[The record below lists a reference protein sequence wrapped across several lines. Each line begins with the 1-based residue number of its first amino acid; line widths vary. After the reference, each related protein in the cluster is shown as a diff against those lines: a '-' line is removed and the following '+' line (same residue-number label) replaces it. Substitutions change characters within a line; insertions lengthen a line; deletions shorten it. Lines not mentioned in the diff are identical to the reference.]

1 MGVETAS
8 GRPAGALLAGRAAV
22 ITAAAGSGIGFATAR
37 RFAEQGAR
45 VLISDRHEGRLAK
58 AVDELQRLTGTRP
71 PSILCDVTVE
81 SDVQA
86 LFALAMKEFGRL
98 DILVNNAGLGGDRA
112 IVDMAD
118 DEWLRVM
125 DVNLNGTFRC
135 MRAAMKLMMAAKSG
149 AIVNLSSELGW
160 RAQANQAHYAATKAG
175 IGALTRCA
183 AVECAPFNVRVNA
196 VAPSLAMHANL
207 ARSSSEELIKS
218 LIAKE
223 MFGRGADPL
232 EVADVIVFLASDM
245 ASYMSGEV
253 LSVSA
258 QHP

>member
-1 MGVETAS
+1 
-8 GRPAGALLAGRAAV
+8 
-22 ITAAAGSGIGFATAR
+22 
-37 RFAEQGAR
+37 
-45 VLISDRHEGRLAK
+45 
-58 AVDELQRLTGTRP
+58 
-71 PSILCDVTVE
+71 
-81 SDVQA
+81 
-86 LFALAMKEFGRL
+86 
-98 DILVNNAGLGGDRA
+98 
-112 IVDMAD
+112 
-118 DEWLRVM
+118 
-125 DVNLNGTFRC
+125 
-135 MRAAMKLMMAAKSG
+135 MKLMMAAKSG

-207 ARSSSEELIKS
+207 ARTSSDELIKS
-218 LIAKE
+218 LVAKE
-223 MFGRGADPL
+223 LFGRGADPL
-232 EVADVIVFLASDM
+232 EIADVIVFLVSDM

>member
-1 MGVETAS
+1 VGVETAS
-8 GRPAGALLAGRAAV
+8 GRPVGALLAGRTAV

-37 RFAEQGAR
+37 RFVEQGAR

-58 AVDELQRLTGTRP
+58 AVDEMQRLTGTRP

-81 SDVQA
+81 ADVQA
-86 LFALAMKEFGRL
+86 LFALALKEFGRL

-135 MRAAMKLMMAAKSG
+135 MRAAMKLMMAARSG
-149 AIVNLSSELGW
+149 AI
-160 RAQANQAHYAATKAG
+160 AQANQAHYAATKAG

-207 ARSSSEELIKS
+207 ARTSSDELIKS
-218 LIAKE
+218 LVAKE
-223 MFGRGADPL
+223 LFGRGADPL
-232 EVADVIVFLASDM
+232 EIADVIVFLASDM